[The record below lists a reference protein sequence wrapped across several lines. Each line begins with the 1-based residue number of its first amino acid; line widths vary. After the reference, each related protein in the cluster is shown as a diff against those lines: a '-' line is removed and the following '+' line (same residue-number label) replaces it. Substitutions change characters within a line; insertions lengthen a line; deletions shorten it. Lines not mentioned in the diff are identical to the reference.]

1 MDLIIRNG
9 TIVDGIGTDQFRGD
23 IAIDNGAIVGIGAR
37 IDAADVEEID
47 ASGMIV
53 TPGFVDVHT
62 HYDGQAT
69 WDEVLAPSSDHGVT
83 TVVMGNCGVGFAPV
97 RPGRE
102 EWLVQLME
110 GVEDIP
116 GSALNEGIS
125 WGWESFGEY
134 LDVLDARRYA
144 VDVAAYVPH
153 GAVRGYVMGERG
165 ARNEP
170 ANADDVSQMADIVRA
185 AVEAGALG
193 FSTSRTVVHKAR
205 DGEPVPGTFADLAE
219 LNGIA
224 DAVVAGGGRLFEV
237 APQGLEYAAGEY
249 MTEVEWMI
257 DLARRT
263 GLTTSFLMLQNMQN
277 PTVWRQALDRLDQ
290 IDAPVR
296 PQVAARPFG
305 MLLGWSS
312 YHPFT
317 KRPTF
322 VELAAS
328 LPLDELLVRLADP
341 GVKAA
346 ILAEAD
352 LPPDPTLQFDALGPA
367 LQTLFDRLYP
377 LDDPPDYEPT
387 ADTTVAARAA
397 AAGADPLSFAYDLM
411 GDQDGRGL
419 MMFPLFNYENGNHD
433 DIREMLTHPATIS
446 GLSDGGA
453 HCRMICDASYPT
465 YLLTHWARDR
475 ERGPRLRLEDAVKL
489 QTGDTAAFAGLD
501 DRGVLAVGR
510 RADINVIDLERLD
523 IGYPRSIDDLP
534 AGGRRILQ
542 GAQGYAATLVA
553 GQVTRREGVDTGA
566 RPGRLVRG
574 AQPIRA

>member
-9 TIVDGIGTDQFRGD
+9 EIVDGTGSGRFRGD
-23 IAIDNGAIVGIGAR
+23 IAIRDGVIAGIEPR
-37 IDAADVEEID
+37 IDASDVDEID
-47 ASGMIV
+47 ATGMLV

-102 EWLVQLME
+102 SWLVQLME

-116 GSALNEGIS
+116 GAALHEGIS
-125 WGWESFGEY
+125 WGWESFAEY
-134 LDVLDARRYA
+134 LDVLDVRRYS

-153 GAVRGYVMGERG
+153 GPVRGYVMGERG

-170 ANADDVSQMADIVRA
+170 ATPDDIAKMATIVRG

-193 FSTSRTVVHKAR
+193 FSTSRTIVHKAR
-205 DGEPVPGTFADLAE
+205 DGEPVPGTFAALDE
-219 LNGIA
+219 LNGLA
-224 DAVVAGGGRLFEV
+224 DAVHAGGGRLFEV
-237 APQGLEYAAGEY
+237 APQGLEYAAGEF

-257 DLARRT
+257 DIAQRT

-277 PTVWRQALDRLDQ
+277 PTAWREALTRLETV
-290 IDAPVR
+290 DAPVH

-305 MLLGWSS
+305 MLLGWAS
-312 YHPFT
+312 YHPFA

-328 LPLDELLVRLADP
+328 LPLDELTARLADP
-341 GVKAA
+341 TVRKA
-346 ILAEAD
+346 ILSEDD
-352 LPPDPTLQFDALGPA
+352 LPPDPSEQFDMLAGA
-367 LQTLFDRLYP
+367 LQTIPDRLYP

-387 ADTTVAARAA
+387 EDNTLAARAKD
-397 AAGADPLSFAYDLM
+397 AGVDPMELAYDVM
-411 GDQDGRGL
+411 CSFDGRGM
-419 MMFPLFNYENGNHD
+419 MMFPVFNYENGNHD
-433 DIREMLTHPATIS
+433 DIREMLVHPSTIS

-475 ERGPRLRLEDAVKL
+475 SRGPKLRLEDAVKL
-489 QTGDTAAFAGLD
+489 QTGDTAAFAGLN
-501 DRGVLAVGR
+501 DRGVLTVGR
-510 RADINVIDLERLD
+510 RADINVIDLPRLD
-523 IGYPRSIDDLP
+523 IGFPRAVDDLP
-534 AGGRRILQ
+534 AGGRRLLQ
-542 GAQGYAATLVA
+542 GATGYVATLVA
-553 GQVTRREGVDTGA
+553 GEVTRRDGSDTGA

-574 AQPIRA
+574 AR

>member
-9 TIVDGIGTDQFRGD
+9 DIVDGTGADRFRGD
-23 IAIDNGAIVGIGAR
+23 IAIEDGLIAAVEPR
-37 IDAADVEEID
+37 IDATDVEEID
-47 ASGMIV
+47 ATGMLV

-102 EWLVQLME
+102 AWLVQLME

-116 GSALNEGIS
+116 GAALHEGIS
-125 WGWESFGEY
+125 WGWESYEEY

-144 VDVAAYVPH
+144 LDVAAYVPH

-170 ANADDVSQMADIVRA
+170 STPDDVAQMATLVRA

-193 FSTSRTVVHKAR
+193 FSTSRTIVHKAR

-219 LNGIA
+219 LNALG
-224 DAVVAGGGRLFEV
+224 DAVVAGGGHLFEV

-249 MTEVEWMI
+249 MTEVEWMV
-257 DLARRT
+257 DLALRT
-263 GLTTSFLMLQNMQN
+263 GLTTSFLMLQNQPN
-277 PTVWRQALDRLDQ
+277 PTVWREALDRLDGV
-290 IDAPVR
+290 DAPLR

-322 VELAAS
+322 VDLAAR
-328 LPLDELLVRLADP
+328 LPLEELLVRLADP
-341 GVKAA
+341 AVKAA

-352 LPPDPTLQFDALGPA
+352 LPPDPTAQFDALGPA
-367 LQTLFDRLYP
+367 LQTILDRLYP

-387 ADTTVAARAA
+387 ADSTVAARAA
-397 AAGADPLSFAYDLM
+397 AAGADPLAFAYDVM
-411 GDQDGRGL
+411 CAQDGRGL
-419 MMFPLFNYENGNHD
+419 MLFPLFNYENGSHD
-433 DIREMLTHPATIS
+433 DIREMITHPATIS

-475 ERGPRLRLEDAVKL
+475 QRGPRLRLEDAVKL
-489 QTGDTAAFAGLD
+489 QTCDTAQFAGLD
-501 DRGVLAVGR
+501 DRGVLSAGR
-510 RADINVIDLERLD
+510 RADINVIDLPRLD
-523 IGYPRSIDDLP
+523 IGYPKSVDDLP

-542 GAQGYAATLVA
+542 GASGYAATMVA
-553 GQVTRREGVDTGA
+553 GQVTRRDGYDTGA

-574 AQPIRA
+574 SR